1 MPRPNPEDPP
11 DSGGAAAFGTSH
23 VPRDARGVLLPE
35 RQDEEEEDEDEDI
48 YLHLLQTLQESRSE
62 EVPNMDGVCNH
73 TWDDAEAQE
82 ELVLTVVEHTIL
94 DDIRDIGDTHTQS
107 NFEIALEGSMAR
119 SHDKGA
125 DILLGE

>member
-1 MPRPNPEDPP
+1 
-11 DSGGAAAFGTSH
+11 
-23 VPRDARGVLLPE
+23 
-35 RQDEEEEDEDEDI
+35 
-48 YLHLLQTLQESRSE
+48 
-62 EVPNMDGVCNH
+62 MDGVCNH

-125 DILLGE
+125 DILPGETLVFNVNMDSIEPIAVEKETRPLTKEEMIKHRTEIISGKFKEVGGLNVWTCFKTFPR